1 MELDDFLYT
10 SAGRGRYACFTGT
23 NRLMF
28 ITHRTNKYTEL
39 DEAALSCPSPVPQH
53 PKFIRFPSRRSA
65 LLLFRT
71 KFQFFCRK
79 DLHCPAF
86 SAIIHVVADADVA
99 QSVERILGKDMFYAT
114 QQYIYSRALI

>member
-39 DEAALSCPSPVPQH
+39 DEVKMVTKGGCTWVQYFHTRLHLGTAPHEREFEPGSCQSNRPFYPV
-53 PKFIRFPSRRSA
+53 
-65 LLLFRT
+65 
-71 KFQFFCRK
+71 
-79 DLHCPAF
+79 
-86 SAIIHVVADADVA
+86 
-99 QSVERILGKDMFYAT
+99 
-114 QQYIYSRALI
+114 